1 MTQESKK
8 TDPEIKK
15 LVIWRID
22 TGVPQNF
29 KLSIGNKGSFDKEEL
44 KEHVEKEDE
53 IGLEIINMQLK
64 FIKDLSSGKFSN
76 VLAK

>member
-1 MTQESKK
+1 MTQKFNK
-8 TDPEIKK
+8 IDPEIKK

-22 TGVPQNF
+22 TSVPQNF
-29 KLSIGNKGSFDKEEL
+29 KLSIGNKGSFDKKEL

-64 FIKDLSSGKFSN
+64 FIKDLSSGKVSN